1 MDSSLVLLFEDIK
14 RKIDKSTLK
23 DNKKIKYIKELEKL
37 IVKYKELGIPN
48 NHKETYDSLIKK
60 GRELLKDVNINNNGK
75 VEYYLRYC
83 NAALYDFNENLKPLN
98 RIILSY
104 MLSCILFFA
113 LSPQYFSYILPIIMI
128 LPVYFG
134 LRGLRNRSYN
144 GLLYALSCIPMAL
157 LTSIAWIW
165 NAFLASKNF
174 NAFIDA
180 LSKQYH
186 KTPQSAR
193 NLVITFVI
201 MSFILLISS
210 LYTLFMGIRHKKM
223 FV

>member
-157 LTSIAWIW
+157 LTSIAWI
-165 NAFLASKNF
+165 
-174 NAFIDA
+174 
-180 LSKQYH
+180 
-186 KTPQSAR
+186 
-193 NLVITFVI
+193 
-201 MSFILLISS
+201 
-210 LYTLFMGIRHKKM
+210 
-223 FV
+223 